1 MRLFLAAAV
10 LIASLP
16 AQAATLT
23 VHVENLDKKG
33 GLLHV
38 ALYTQS
44 LWYFDDAVPVVDMV
58 VPAVPPS
65 TIVVMKD
72 VKPGVYGIKSYQ
84 DANKNGKFDQNFL
97 GLPLER
103 FGFSQDAKPI
113 FSEPGFDRTKFTVND
128 GDNEITIHLQ

>member
-1 MRLFLAAAV
+1 MRLALAAAI

-23 VHVENLDKKG
+23 VRVENVEKKG

-38 ALYTQS
+38 ALYTEN
-44 LWYFDDAVPVVDMV
+44 LWNNDNAVPVVDMV
-58 VPAVPPS
+58 VPAVPPA
-65 TIVVMKD
+65 TTVVMKD
-72 VKPGVYGIKSYQ
+72 VRPGVYGVKSYQ
-84 DANKNGKFDQNFL
+84 DANKNDKFDQNFL

-103 FGFSQDAKPI
+103 FGFSRDAKPI
-113 FSEPGFDRTKFTVND
+113 FSEPGFDRTKFTIND

>member
-1 MRLFLAAAV
+1 MKLALAAAI

-23 VHVENLDKKG
+23 VRVENVDKKG

-38 ALYTQS
+38 ALYTQD
-44 LWYFDDAVPVVDMV
+44 LWYFDDATPVVDMI
-58 VPAVPPS
+58 VPAVPP
-65 TIVVMKD
+65 TTTVAMKD

-84 DANKNGKFDQNFL
+84 DANKNDKFDQNFL

-103 FGFSQDAKPI
+103 FGFSRDARPI

>member
-1 MRLFLAAAV
+1 VRLALAAAI

-23 VHVENLDKKG
+23 VRVENIDKKG

-38 ALYTQS
+38 ALYTED
-44 LWYFDDAVPVVDMV
+44 LWYFDDATPVVDTI
-58 VPAVPPS
+58 VPAVPPV
-65 TIVVMKD
+65 TTVVMKD

-84 DANKNGKFDQNFL
+84 DANRNDKFDQNFL

-103 FGFSQDAKPI
+103 FGFS
-113 FSEPGFDRTKFTVND
+113 EPGFDRTKFTVKD